1 MYFEVYRTSGWM
13 GWVPLGKK
21 WRWRL
26 KSIDG
31 TTLMQS
37 RETFDDRSGCLGMI
51 TLLQSN
57 RCHVT
62 EAEAGRVLRREG
74 AEWFDDG
81 DVGRLIPNS
90 R

>member
-13 GWVPLGKK
+13 GLVPLGKR

-57 RCHVT
+57 RCHVVDV
-62 EAEAGRVLRREG
+62 EAGRVLRREG

>member
-1 MYFEVYRTSGWM
+1 
-13 GWVPLGKK
+13 
-21 WRWRL
+21 
-26 KSIDG
+26 
-31 TTLMQS
+31 MQS
-37 RETFDDRSGCLGMI
+37 HEAFGDRSECLGMI

-57 RCHVT
+57 RCHVID
-62 EAEAGRVLRREG
+62 AEAGRVLRREG

>member
-13 GWVPLGKK
+13 GLVPLGKR

-51 TLLQSN
+51 TLLQSK
-57 RCHVT
+57 RCHVID
-62 EAEAGRVLRREG
+62 AEAGRVLRREG